1 MSIDRGIKKM
11 WHIYAM
17 EYYSVL
23 KRKGILTC
31 AITWMKTED
40 IMISEIRQ
48 TQKNT
53 YCMIPIK

>member
-1 MSIDRGIKKM
+1 
-11 WHIYAM
+11 M